1 MKDFT
6 RRTERLAS
14 AALVLAVAACGGV
27 SPPSGAAPRDADLPS
42 DAAQLPSGHPVVA
55 AAPLEESQPQAP
67 TVAGSVVELLDGG
80 GYTYARIAMAESDEE
95 IWVAGPATPMTIGQE
110 VEFARGVSMGRFS
123 SPTLNRTFED
133 LYFVGAFAQTGPPAD
148 ASNGAVLEVLA
159 GGGYTYVRVDTGS
172 GELWLAAPEASPA
185 VTDTVHWQGG
195 MDMGR
200 FSSPTLNKT
209 FERIVFVQRIWVSR

>member
-1 MKDFT
+1 
-6 RRTERLAS
+6 
-14 AALVLAVAACGGV
+14 
-27 SPPSGAAPRDADLPS
+27 
-42 DAAQLPSGHPVVA
+42 
-55 AAPLEESQPQAP
+55 
-67 TVAGSVVELLDGG
+67 
-80 GYTYARIAMAESDEE
+80 
-95 IWVAGPATPMTIGQE
+95 
-110 VEFARGVSMGRFS
+110 
-123 SPTLNRTFED
+123 
-133 LYFVGAFAQTGPPAD
+133 
-148 ASNGAVLEVLA
+148 LEVLA